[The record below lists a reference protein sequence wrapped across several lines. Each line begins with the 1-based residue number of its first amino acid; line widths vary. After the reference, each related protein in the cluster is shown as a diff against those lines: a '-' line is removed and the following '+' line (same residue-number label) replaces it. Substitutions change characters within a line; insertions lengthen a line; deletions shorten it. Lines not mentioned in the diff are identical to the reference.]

1 MTNKDYSHIK
11 QGMYFLKEE
20 IKDEET
26 WEAVKGAFSQ
36 EGASLTAVYLDYVD
50 FLRDLDKYC
59 GWDIMGDLHIP
70 FDNEV
75 PDVFGPDHAL
85 VSVDFIL
92 NGPKEEEKE
101 DATKFKVG
109 EVYQCGDVKVKI
121 IYLNE
126 SKKHVVGIEL
136 ADEGV

>member
-26 WEAVKGAFSQ
+26 WEAVKEAFSQ
-36 EGASLTAVYLDYVD
+36 EGAALIEFYSDYVD
-50 FLRDLDKYC
+50 FLSDLDRYC
-59 GWDIMGDLHIP
+59 GWDTMGDLYIA
-70 FDNEV
+70 FDREV

-101 DATKFKVG
+101 NK
-109 EVYQCGDVKVKI
+109 
-121 IYLNE
+121 
-126 SKKHVVGIEL
+126 
-136 ADEGV
+136 